1 MRIITGTR
9 KPARLQY
16 RSEYLFVVIASS
28 FSLSPS
34 PLPLRGEGNFLR
46 VAPMSPQAGGD
57 AERAHGRS
65 GGRLQPSPRGFDGD
79 KRQSTSGL
87 LGGRTPTPQ
96 ATGPALLFPLTLTL
110 SLQGR
115 GNLSAAAPTS
125 PPPPAP
131 STPVPKSPTARS
143 PPASPPTSAC
153 RTL

>member
-46 VAPMSPQAGGD
+46 VAPMS
-57 AERAHGRS
+57 
-65 GGRLQPSPRGFDGD
+65 
-79 KRQSTSGL
+79 
-87 LGGRTPTPQ
+87 PQ